1 MRGADIEHP
10 TGEVTRLL
18 RLWVQGEGD
27 AAEELFPLIYGELRL
42 LSGQLL
48 RRGRPADTLQPT
60 ELVHEVYLRLVGS
73 ALPDLESRRHF
84 FGIAARAMR
93 QLLVEHARARSRAKR
108 PTSRRRV
115 PLDDATVYAGVEL
128 SAEGMEEV
136 LAVHAAIEEL
146 ARAHPRHAHV
156 AELRY
161 FAGFTLE
168 ETAEIL
174 GVGRATVARDWGV
187 ARALLLER
195 LDARAA

>member
-1 MRGADIEHP
+1 MGSEIE
-10 TGEVTRLL
+10 TRAGEVTRLL
-18 RLWVQGEGD
+18 RLWSRGEE
-27 AAEELFPLIYGELRL
+27 AAADELFPLIYGELRH
-42 LSGQLL
+42 LSGGLL
-48 RRGRPADTLQPT
+48 RRGGPADTLQPT
-60 ELVHEVYLRLVGS
+60 ELVHEVYIRLVGS
-73 ALPDLESRRHF
+73 ALPGLDSRRHF

-93 QLLVEHARARSRAKR
+93 QLLVEHARARTRVKR
-108 PTSRRRV
+108 PTSRHRV
-115 PLDDATVYAGVEL
+115 ALDDASVHAGVEL

-136 LAVHAAIEEL
+136 LTVHEAVQDL
-146 ARAHPRHAHV
+146 ARVHPRHAQV

-195 LDARAA
+195 LDGSAQ